1 MKSTKFKDYLEK
13 NSLYLLSF
21 TLPVIIMLLIF
32 IARGIYPFGDESF
45 LHVDMYHQY
54 FPFLT
59 EFYHK
64 LKNGETLFYSWN
76 TGIGS
81 NFLALYVY
89 YLASPFNWLVIFCP
103 ESLLIEFMTYLIVIK
118 IGFSGLAFS
127 YYLSKHFKS
136 KHFSIL
142 FFGIFYAMSGYY
154 AAYNWNV
161 MWLDCIVLAPVIILG
176 LERLVNEGKYK
187 LYCITLALA
196 ILSNYYISIM
206 ICIYL
211 VLYFFVLLVTCKEKM
226 KAMINFSIFSLLAG
240 GMAAVLLIPELAA
253 LHYSEFTSFNFPKTV
268 STYFSILDVLARH
281 CINVNVEIG
290 LNHWPNLYCG
300 VGVLFLLPL
309 YIMNKTIP
317 TNEKIAKTS
326 LLAFMLISFSTN
338 ILNFIWHG
346 FNYPDSL
353 PCRQS
358 FLYIILL
365 LTVCYEALSYLK
377 KYSKAEMTYSICG
390 VMFFILLCEKLTDTD
405 NIDSSTYLL
414 TAILLLFY
422 AIMMHQYRKSN
433 DMHKLIAILTLFI
446 VIAESTVNM
455 TTTSVPTVSRSNYIS
470 NITSYKTLADNVR
483 KQDSDFYRIEKFE
496 RLTQNDAMLSDFPS
510 ASLFS
515 STSNSHVKNF
525 YNKYGMKSSR
535 VFYCFEGA
543 TPITSALLSTKY
555 MFSKKELEPDSLYTL
570 VDSDNDIF
578 LYKNQYTLPLGY
590 VIDSTDLTH
599 AASNK
604 GAVDIFADDE
614 EKEEETSSSSMDDLF
629 DTVDEVM
636 EDVKEEDTDEES
648 SNPIEAQN
656 SFVAKFNIKTPAFIQ
671 LQTEEIDNITT
682 IEVESDAHIYA
693 YAGNS
698 KVTTVIANMG
708 AKSKTF
714 KKLKNSYIMDL
725 GWQTAGTVITLH
737 ATEPEDTPLFL
748 SAYRFEESALKSWID
763 TLSQQPMTLDSYD
776 SNHINGHVTLN
787 KAGQLVLSVPYE
799 PGWTLKVDNK
809 KADME
814 IFEDTMISVALDAG
828 EHTIELSYYPA
839 GLTIGIIISI
849 ISILLF
855 ICIVYF
861 SKHPRQMK
869 STKSK

>member
-1 MKSTKFKDYLEK
+1 MKSINFKDYLKK
-13 NSLYLLSF
+13 NCLFLLSF

-32 IARGIYPFGDESF
+32 MERGIYPFGDESF

-64 LKNGETLFYSWN
+64 IKNGESLFYSWN

-103 ESLLIEFMTYLIVIK
+103 ENLLIEFMTYLIVIK
-118 IGFSGLAFS
+118 IGFSGFAFS
-127 YYLSKHFKS
+127 YYLSRHFKS

-142 FFGIFYAMSGYY
+142 FFAIFYAMSGYY

-176 LERLVNEGKYK
+176 LELLVYEGKYK

-196 ILSNYYISIM
+196 ILANYYISIM

-211 VLYFFVLLVTCKEKM
+211 ILYFLVLLVTCKERM
-226 KAMINFSIFSLLAG
+226 KALINFFIFSLLAG
-240 GMAAVLLIPELAA
+240 GMAAVLLIPEVAA
-253 LHYSEFTSFNFPKTV
+253 LHYSEFASFNFPKTV

-281 CINVNVEIG
+281 CINVPVEIG

-309 YIMNKTIP
+309 YVMNKTIP

-365 LTVCYEALSYLK
+365 LTVCYEALSHLK
-377 KYSKAEMTYSICG
+377 EYSKAEMTYSICG
-390 VMFFILLCEKLTDTD
+390 VMFFILLCEKLTDTE

-422 AIMMHQYRKSN
+422 AIMMYQYRQSN
-433 DMHKLIAILTLFI
+433 NMHNLIALLTLFI

-455 TTTSVPTVSRSNYIS
+455 TITSVPTVSRSNYIS
-470 NITSYKTLADNVR
+470 NITSYKTLADEVK

-515 STSNSHVKNF
+515 STANSHVKNF

-535 VFYCFEGA
+535 VFYSFEGA

-555 MFSKKELEPDSLYTL
+555 MFSKKELETDSLYTL
-570 VDSDNDIF
+570 VNSDSDSF
-578 LYKNQYTLPLGY
+578 LYKNLYTLPLGY

-604 GAVDIFADDE
+604 GAVDIFADEE
-614 EKEEETSSSSMDDLF
+614 EKSEKISPSSKDDLF

-636 EDVKEEDTDEES
+636 EDVKEEETDEKAF
-648 SNPIEAQN
+648 NPIEAQN
-656 SFVAKFNIKTPAFIQ
+656 SFVSKFNIKTPVFTQ
-671 LQTEEIDNITT
+671 LQTEELDNITT

-698 KVTTVIANMG
+698 KVTTVVANMG
-708 AKSKTF
+708 AVSKTF

-737 ATEPEDTPLFL
+737 ATEPTDTPLLL
-748 SAYRFEESALKSWID
+748 SAYRLEESVLRTWID
-763 TLSQQPMTLDSYD
+763 TLSQQPMTIDSYD
-776 SNHINGHVTLN
+776 SNHIKGHVTLN
-787 KAGQLVLSVPYE
+787 RVGQLVLSVPYE
-799 PGWTLKVDNK
+799 PGWSLKVDNK
-809 KADME
+809 KANME

-849 ISILLF
+849 ISIIVF

-861 SKHPRQMK
+861 
-869 STKSK
+869 TKNHSRHLAHD

>member
-1 MKSTKFKDYLEK
+1 MKFSNLKIFLIK

-21 TLPVIIMLLIF
+21 VLPIIMMLSIF
-32 IARGIYPFGDESF
+32 VARQIYPFGDESF

-59 EFYHK
+59 EFYDK
-64 LKNGETLFYSWN
+64 LKSGESLFYSWN

-103 ESLLIEFMTYLIVIK
+103 ENLLIEFMTYLILIK
-118 IGFSGLAFS
+118 IGLSGLTFS

-136 KHFSIL
+136 NHFSIL

-161 MWLDCIVLAPVIILG
+161 MWLDCIVLAPIIILG
-176 LERLVNEGKYK
+176 LEYLVYERKYR
-187 LYCITLALA
+187 LYCITLALS

-211 VLYFFVLLVTCKEKM
+211 VLYFFVLLVTCKEKIR
-226 KAMINFSIFSLLAG
+226 AVIQFFIFSLLAG
-240 GMAAVLLIPELAA
+240 GMASILLIPELAA

-281 CINVNVEIG
+281 CINVTVEIG
-290 LNHWPNLYCG
+290 LKHWPNLYCG
-300 VGVLFLLPL
+300 VAVLFLLPL
-309 YIMNKTIP
+309 YIMNKKIP

-338 ILNFIWHG
+338 MLNFIWHG

-365 LTVCYEALSYLK
+365 LTVCYEALSYLRE
-377 KYSKAEMTYSICG
+377 YSKMEMTCSVCG
-390 VMFFILLCEKLTDTD
+390 VMFFILICEKLTATD

-422 AIMMHQYRKSN
+422 AIMMYQYRQNS
-433 DMHKLIAILTLFI
+433 DLHKWIGFLTLFI
-446 VIAESTVNM
+446 VLVESTVNM
-455 TTTSVPTVSRSNYIS
+455 TTTSVPTVNRSNYIA
-470 NITSYKTLADNVR
+470 NITSYKTLAQDIQ
-483 KQDSDFYRIEKFE
+483 KQDTEFYRIEKLE
-496 RLTQNDAMLSDFPS
+496 RLTQNDAMLSDFSS

-515 STSNSHVKNF
+515 STANSHVKNF
-525 YNKYGMKSSR
+525 YNKFGMKSSR
-535 VFYCFEGA
+535 VFYSFEGA

-555 MFSKKELEPDSLYTL
+555 VFSKKELEPDDLYTL
-570 VDSDNDIF
+570 VNSDNNIF
-578 LYKNQYTLPLGY
+578 LYQLTYTLPIGY
-590 VIDSTDLTH
+590 VIESTDFTH

-604 GAVDIFADDE
+604 GAVDIFE
-614 EKEEETSSSSMDDLF
+614 NMTEKEENKTLSSKDDLF
-629 DTVDEVM
+629 DTVDEAM
-636 EDVKEEDTDEES
+636 EDIKEEDVIEEV

-656 SFVAKFNIKTPAFIQ
+656 SFVSKFNINTPVFTK
-671 LQTEEIDNITT
+671 LQTDEIDTITT
-682 IEVESDAHIYA
+682 IEVETDSHIYA
-693 YAGNS
+693 YSNNS
-698 KVTTVIANMG
+698 KVATVVANMG
-708 AKSKTF
+708 STSKTF
-714 KKLKNSYIMDL
+714 KKLKNPYIMDL
-725 GWQTAGTVITLH
+725 GWQTAGTIITLH
-737 ATEPEDTPLFL
+737 ATEPDDIPLFL
-748 SAYRFEESALKSWID
+748 SAYRLEEDALKSWID
-763 TLSQQPMTLDSYD
+763 TLSQQPMTIDSYD
-776 SNHINGHVTLN
+776 SSHINGHVTLK

-799 PGWTLKVDNK
+799 PGWTLKVDDQK
-809 KADME
+809 VDME
-814 IFEDTMISVALDAG
+814 IFEDTMISVALNAG
-828 EHTIELSYYPA
+828 EHTVALTYYPA
-839 GLTIGIIISI
+839 GLTIGIIISA

-855 ICIVYF
+855 ICIICITRRKKLNVT
-861 SKHPRQMK
+861 PI
-869 STKSK
+869 

>member
-1 MKSTKFKDYLEK
+1 MKFSNLKIFLIK

-21 TLPVIIMLLIF
+21 VLPIIMMLSIF
-32 IARGIYPFGDESF
+32 VARQIYPFGDESF

-59 EFYHK
+59 EFYDK
-64 LKNGETLFYSWN
+64 LKSGESLFYSWN

-103 ESLLIEFMTYLIVIK
+103 ENLLIEFMTYLILIK
-118 IGFSGLAFS
+118 IGLSGLTFS

-136 KHFSIL
+136 NHFSIL

-161 MWLDCIVLAPVIILG
+161 MWLDCIVLAPIIILG
-176 LERLVNEGKYK
+176 LEYLVYERKYR
-187 LYCITLALA
+187 LYCITLALS

-211 VLYFFVLLVTCKEKM
+211 VLYFFVLLVTCKEKIR
-226 KAMINFSIFSLLAG
+226 AVIQFFIFSLLAG
-240 GMAAVLLIPELAA
+240 GMASILLIPELAA

-281 CINVNVEIG
+281 CINVTVEIG
-290 LNHWPNLYCG
+290 LKHWPNLYCG
-300 VGVLFLLPL
+300 VAVLFLLPL
-309 YIMNKTIP
+309 YIMNKKIP

-365 LTVCYEALSYLK
+365 LTVCYEALSYLRE
-377 KYSKAEMTYSICG
+377 YSKMEMTCSVCG
-390 VMFFILLCEKLTDTD
+390 VMFFILLCEKLTATD

-422 AIMMHQYRKSN
+422 AIMMYQYRQNS
-433 DMHKLIAILTLFI
+433 DLHKWIGFLTLFI
-446 VIAESTVNM
+446 VLAESTVNM
-455 TTTSVPTVSRSNYIS
+455 TTTSVPTVNRSNYIA
-470 NITSYKTLADNVR
+470 NITSYKTLAQDIQ
-483 KQDSDFYRIEKFE
+483 KQDTEFYRIEKLE
-496 RLTQNDAMLSDFPS
+496 RLTQNDAMLSDFSS

-515 STSNSHVKNF
+515 STANSHVKNF
-525 YNKYGMKSSR
+525 YNKFGMKSSR
-535 VFYCFEGA
+535 VFYSFEGA

-555 MFSKKELEPDSLYTL
+555 VFSKKELEPDDLYTL
-570 VDSDNDIF
+570 VNSDNNIF
-578 LYKNQYTLPLGY
+578 LYQLTYTLPIGY
-590 VIDSTDLTH
+590 VIESTDFTH

-604 GAVDIFADDE
+604 GAVDIFE
-614 EKEEETSSSSMDDLF
+614 NMTEKEENKTLSSKDDLF
-629 DTVDEVM
+629 DTVDEAM
-636 EDVKEEDTDEES
+636 EDIKEEDVIEEV

-656 SFVAKFNIKTPAFIQ
+656 SFVSKFNINTPVFTK
-671 LQTEEIDNITT
+671 LQTDEIDTITT
-682 IEVESDAHIYA
+682 IEVETDSHIYA
-693 YAGNS
+693 YSNNS
-698 KVTTVIANMG
+698 KVATVVANMG
-708 AKSKTF
+708 STSKTF
-714 KKLKNSYIMDL
+714 KKLKNPYIMDL
-725 GWQTAGTVITLH
+725 GWQTAGTIITLH
-737 ATEPEDTPLFL
+737 ATEPDDIPLFL
-748 SAYRFEESALKSWID
+748 SAYRLEEDALKSWIN
-763 TLSQQPMTLDSYD
+763 TLSQQPMTIDSYD
-776 SNHINGHVTLN
+776 SNHINGHVTLK

-799 PGWTLKVDNK
+799 PGWTLKVDDQK
-809 KADME
+809 VDME
-814 IFEDTMISVALDAG
+814 IFEDTMISVALNAG
-828 EHTIELSYYPA
+828 EHTVALTYYPA
-839 GLTIGIIISI
+839 GLTIGIIISA

-855 ICIVYF
+855 ICIICITRRKKLNVT
-861 SKHPRQMK
+861 PI
-869 STKSK
+869 

>member
-1 MKSTKFKDYLEK
+1 MKFSNLKIFLIK

-21 TLPVIIMLLIF
+21 VLPIIMMLSIF
-32 IARGIYPFGDESF
+32 VARQIYPFGDESF

-59 EFYHK
+59 EFYDK
-64 LKNGETLFYSWN
+64 LKSGESLFYSWN

-103 ESLLIEFMTYLIVIK
+103 ENLLIEFMTYLILIK
-118 IGFSGLAFS
+118 IGLSGLTFS

-136 KHFSIL
+136 NHFSIL
-142 FFGIFYAMSGYY
+142 FFGVFYAMSGYY

-161 MWLDCIVLAPVIILG
+161 MWLDCIVLAPIIILG
-176 LERLVNEGKYK
+176 LEYLVYERKYR
-187 LYCITLALA
+187 LYCITLALS

-211 VLYFFVLLVTCKEKM
+211 VLYFFVLLVTCKEKIR
-226 KAMINFSIFSLLAG
+226 AVIQFFIFSLLAG
-240 GMAAVLLIPELAA
+240 GMASILLIPELAA

-281 CINVNVEIG
+281 CINVTVEIG
-290 LNHWPNLYCG
+290 LKHWPNLYCG
-300 VGVLFLLPL
+300 VAVLFLLPL
-309 YIMNKTIP
+309 YIMNKKIP

-365 LTVCYEALSYLK
+365 LTVCYEALSYLSE
-377 KYSKAEMTYSICG
+377 YSKMEMTCSVCG
-390 VMFFILLCEKLTDTD
+390 VMFFILLCEKLTATD

-422 AIMMHQYRKSN
+422 AIMMYQYRQNS
-433 DMHKLIAILTLFI
+433 DLHKWIGFLTLFI
-446 VIAESTVNM
+446 VLAESTVNM
-455 TTTSVPTVSRSNYIS
+455 TTTSVPTVNRSNYIA
-470 NITSYKTLADNVR
+470 NITSYKTLAQDIQ
-483 KQDSDFYRIEKFE
+483 KQDTEFYRIEKLE
-496 RLTQNDAMLSDFPS
+496 RLTQNDAMLSDFSS

-515 STSNSHVKNF
+515 STANSHVKNF
-525 YNKYGMKSSR
+525 YNKFGMKSSR
-535 VFYCFEGA
+535 VFYSFEGA

-555 MFSKKELEPDSLYTL
+555 VFSKKKLEPDDLYTL
-570 VDSDNDIF
+570 VNSDNNIF
-578 LYKNQYTLPLGY
+578 LYQLTYTLPIGY
-590 VIDSTDLTH
+590 VIESTDFTH

-604 GAVDIFADDE
+604 GAVDIFE
-614 EKEEETSSSSMDDLF
+614 NMTEKEENKTLSSKDDLF
-629 DTVDEVM
+629 DTVDEAM
-636 EDVKEEDTDEES
+636 EDIKEEDVIEEV

-656 SFVAKFNIKTPAFIQ
+656 SFVSKFNINTPVFTK
-671 LQTEEIDNITT
+671 LQTDEIDTITT
-682 IEVESDAHIYA
+682 IEVETDSHIYA
-693 YAGNS
+693 YSNNS
-698 KVTTVIANMG
+698 KVATVVANMG
-708 AKSKTF
+708 STSKTF
-714 KKLKNSYIMDL
+714 KKLKNPYIMDL
-725 GWQTAGTVITLH
+725 GWQTAGTIITLH
-737 ATEPEDTPLFL
+737 ATEPDDIPLFL
-748 SAYRFEESALKSWID
+748 SAYRLEEDALKSWID
-763 TLSQQPMTLDSYD
+763 TLSQQPMTIDSYD
-776 SNHINGHVTLN
+776 SNHINGHVTLK

-799 PGWTLKVDNK
+799 PGWTLKVDDQK
-809 KADME
+809 VDME
-814 IFEDTMISVALDAG
+814 IFEDTMISVALNAG
-828 EHTIELSYYPA
+828 EHTVALTYYPA
-839 GLTIGIIISI
+839 GLTIGIIISA

-855 ICIVYF
+855 ICIICITRRKKLNVT
-861 SKHPRQMK
+861 PI
-869 STKSK
+869 

>member
-1 MKSTKFKDYLEK
+1 MKSAKFKNYLEK
-13 NSLYLLSF
+13 NFLYLLSF

-32 IARGIYPFGDESF
+32 IVRGIYPFGDESF

-103 ESLLIEFMTYLIVIK
+103 ESLLIEFMTYLIVLK
-118 IGFSGLAFS
+118 IGLSGLAFS
-127 YYLSKHFKS
+127 YYLSKHFNS
-136 KHFSIL
+136 SHFSIL

-161 MWLDCIVLAPVIILG
+161 MWLDCIVLAPIIILG
-176 LERLVNEGKYK
+176 LEYLVNEGKYK

-206 ICIYL
+206 ICMYL
-211 VLYFFVLLVTCKEKM
+211 VLYFLVLLVTCKEKIR
-226 KAMINFSIFSLLAG
+226 AMLNFFIFSLLAG
-240 GMAAVLLIPELAA
+240 GMAAILLIPELAA
-253 LHYSEFTSFNFPKTV
+253 LHYSEFASFNFPKTV

-281 CINVNVEIG
+281 CINVTVEIG

-300 VGVLFLLPL
+300 VAVLFLLPL
-309 YIMNKTIP
+309 YVMNKTIP

-365 LTVCYEALSYLK
+365 LTLCYEALSHIK
-377 KYSKAEMTYSICG
+377 EYSKTEMTYSICG
-390 VMFFILLCEKLTDTD
+390 VMFFILLCEKLTDTE
-405 NIDSSTYLL
+405 NIASSTYLL

-422 AIMMHQYRKSN
+422 AIMMYQYRKN
-433 DMHKLIAILTLFI
+433 NHMHKLIAILTLFI
-446 VIAESTVNM
+446 VITESAVNM

-470 NITSYKTLADNVR
+470 NITTYKTLADNIQR
-483 KQDSDFYRIEKFE
+483 QDLDFYRIEKFE

-555 MFSKKELEPDSLYTL
+555 MFSKKELNPDSLYTF
-570 VDSDNDIF
+570 VGSDADMF
-578 LYKNQYTLPLGY
+578 LYENKYTLPLGY
-590 VIDSTDLTH
+590 VIDSKDLTH
-599 AASNK
+599 AATNT
-604 GAVDIFADDE
+604 GAVDIFSDDDE
-614 EKEEETSSSSMDDLF
+614 KEQETSSIDDLF
-629 DTVDEVM
+629 DTVDEVL
-636 EDVKEEDTDEES
+636 EDAKEEDSDEET
-648 SNPIEAQN
+648 SNPIEEQN
-656 SFVAKFNIKTPAFIQ
+656 SLVSKFNISTPVFKK
-671 LQTEEIDNITT
+671 LQTEEIDTITT
-682 IEVESDAHIYA
+682 IEVPADAHIYA
-693 YAGNS
+693 YASNS
-698 KVTTVIANMG
+698 KAATHNANKRD
-708 AKSKTF
+708 KSKTF

-748 SAYRFEESALKSWID
+748 SAYQLDEDVLKSWID
-763 TLSQQPMTLDSYD
+763 TLSEQPMTLDSYD
-776 SNHINGHVTLN
+776 SNHIDGHITLK
-787 KAGQLVLSVPYE
+787 KAGQLVLSIPYE

-809 KADME
+809 KADIE
-814 IFEDTMISVALDAG
+814 IFEDVMISAALDAG
-828 EHTIELSYYPA
+828 DHTIELSYYPA
-839 GLTIGIIISI
+839 GLTIGVIISL

-855 ICIVYF
+855 ICIIYF
-861 SKHPRQMK
+861 SKHPWKMK
-869 STKSK
+869 FRKDN

>member
-1 MKSTKFKDYLEK
+1 MKFSNLKIFLIK

-21 TLPVIIMLLIF
+21 VLPIIMMLSIF
-32 IARGIYPFGDESF
+32 VARQIYPFGDESF

-59 EFYHK
+59 EFYDK
-64 LKNGETLFYSWN
+64 LKSGESLFYSWN

-103 ESLLIEFMTYLIVIK
+103 ENLLIEFMTYLILIK
-118 IGFSGLAFS
+118 IGLSGLTFS

-136 KHFSIL
+136 NHFSIL

-161 MWLDCIVLAPVIILG
+161 MWLDCIVLAPIIILG
-176 LERLVNEGKYK
+176 LEYLVYERKYR
-187 LYCITLALA
+187 LYCITLALS

-211 VLYFFVLLVTCKEKM
+211 VLYFFVLLVTCKEKIR
-226 KAMINFSIFSLLAG
+226 AVIQFFIFSLLAG
-240 GMAAVLLIPELAA
+240 GIASILLIPELAA

-281 CINVNVEIG
+281 CINVTVEIG
-290 LNHWPNLYCG
+290 LKHWPNLYCG
-300 VGVLFLLPL
+300 VAVLFLLPL
-309 YIMNKTIP
+309 YIMNKKIP

-365 LTVCYEALSYLK
+365 LTVCYEALSYLRE
-377 KYSKAEMTYSICG
+377 YSKMEMTCSVCG
-390 VMFFILLCEKLTDTD
+390 VMFFILICEKLTATD

-422 AIMMHQYRKSN
+422 AIMMYQYRQNS
-433 DMHKLIAILTLFI
+433 DLHKWIGFLTLFI
-446 VIAESTVNM
+446 VLVESTVNM
-455 TTTSVPTVSRSNYIS
+455 TTTSVPTVNRSNYIA
-470 NITSYKTLADNVR
+470 NITSYKTLAQDIQ
-483 KQDSDFYRIEKFE
+483 KQDTEFYRIEKLE
-496 RLTQNDAMLSDFPS
+496 RLTQNDAMLSDFSS

-515 STSNSHVKNF
+515 STANSHVKNF
-525 YNKYGMKSSR
+525 YNKFGMKSSR
-535 VFYCFEGA
+535 VFYSFEGA

-555 MFSKKELEPDSLYTL
+555 VFSKKELEPDDLYTL
-570 VDSDNDIF
+570 VNSDNNIF
-578 LYKNQYTLPLGY
+578 LYQLTYTLPIGY
-590 VIDSTDLTH
+590 VIESTDFTH

-604 GAVDIFADDE
+604 GAVDIFE
-614 EKEEETSSSSMDDLF
+614 NMTEKEENKTLSSKDDLF
-629 DTVDEVM
+629 DTVDEAM
-636 EDVKEEDTDEES
+636 EDIKEEDVIEEV

-656 SFVAKFNIKTPAFIQ
+656 SFVSKFNINTPVFTK
-671 LQTEEIDNITT
+671 LQTDEIDTITT
-682 IEVESDAHIYA
+682 IEVETDSHIYA
-693 YAGNS
+693 YSNNS
-698 KVTTVIANMG
+698 KVATVVANMG
-708 AKSKTF
+708 STSKTF
-714 KKLKNSYIMDL
+714 KKLKNPYIMDL
-725 GWQTAGTVITLH
+725 GWQTAGTIITLH
-737 ATEPEDTPLFL
+737 ATEPDDIPLFL
-748 SAYRFEESALKSWID
+748 SAYRLEEDALKSWID
-763 TLSQQPMTLDSYD
+763 TLSQQPMTIDSYD
-776 SNHINGHVTLN
+776 SNHINGHVTLK

-799 PGWTLKVDNK
+799 PGWTLKVDDQK
-809 KADME
+809 VDME
-814 IFEDTMISVALDAG
+814 IFEDTMISVALNAG
-828 EHTIELSYYPA
+828 EHTVALTYYPA
-839 GLTIGIIISI
+839 GLTIGIIISA

-855 ICIVYF
+855 ICIICITRRKKLNVTP
-861 SKHPRQMK
+861 K
-869 STKSK
+869 

>member
-1 MKSTKFKDYLEK
+1 MKFSNLKIFLIK

-21 TLPVIIMLLIF
+21 VLPIIMMLSIF
-32 IARGIYPFGDESF
+32 VARQIYPFGDESF

-59 EFYHK
+59 EFYDK
-64 LKNGETLFYSWN
+64 LKSGESLFYSWN

-103 ESLLIEFMTYLIVIK
+103 ENLLIEFMTYLILIK
-118 IGFSGLAFS
+118 IGLSGLTFS

-136 KHFSIL
+136 NHFSIL

-161 MWLDCIVLAPVIILG
+161 MWLDCIVLAPIIILG
-176 LERLVNEGKYK
+176 LEYLVYERKYR
-187 LYCITLALA
+187 LYCITLALS

-211 VLYFFVLLVTCKEKM
+211 VLYFFVLLVTCKEKIR
-226 KAMINFSIFSLLAG
+226 AVIQFFIFSLLAG
-240 GMAAVLLIPELAA
+240 GIASILLIPELAA

-281 CINVNVEIG
+281 CINVTVEIG
-290 LNHWPNLYCG
+290 LKHWPNLYCG
-300 VGVLFLLPL
+300 VAVLFLLPL
-309 YIMNKTIP
+309 YIMNKKIP

-365 LTVCYEALSYLK
+365 LTVCYEALSYLRE
-377 KYSKAEMTYSICG
+377 YSKMEMTCSVCG
-390 VMFFILLCEKLTDTD
+390 VMFFILLCEKLTATD

-422 AIMMHQYRKSN
+422 AIMMYQYRQNS
-433 DMHKLIAILTLFI
+433 DLHKWIGFLTLFI
-446 VIAESTVNM
+446 VLVESTVNM
-455 TTTSVPTVSRSNYIS
+455 TTTSVPTVNRSNYIA
-470 NITSYKTLADNVR
+470 NITSYKTLAQDIQ
-483 KQDSDFYRIEKFE
+483 KQDTEFYRIEKLE
-496 RLTQNDAMLSDFPS
+496 RLTQNDAMLSDFSS

-515 STSNSHVKNF
+515 STANSHVKNF
-525 YNKYGMKSSR
+525 YNKFGMKSSR
-535 VFYCFEGA
+535 VFYSFEGA

-555 MFSKKELEPDSLYTL
+555 VFSKKELEPDDLYTL
-570 VDSDNDIF
+570 VNSDNNIF
-578 LYKNQYTLPLGY
+578 LYQLTYTLPIGY
-590 VIDSTDLTH
+590 VIESTDFTH

-604 GAVDIFADDE
+604 GAVDIFE
-614 EKEEETSSSSMDDLF
+614 NMTEKEENKTLSSKDDLF
-629 DTVDEVM
+629 DTVDEAM
-636 EDVKEEDTDEES
+636 EDIKEEDVIEEV

-656 SFVAKFNIKTPAFIQ
+656 SFVSKFNINTPVFTK
-671 LQTEEIDNITT
+671 LQTDEIDTITT
-682 IEVESDAHIYA
+682 IEVETDSHIYA
-693 YAGNS
+693 YSNNS
-698 KVTTVIANMG
+698 KVATVVANMG
-708 AKSKTF
+708 STSKTF
-714 KKLKNSYIMDL
+714 KKLKNPYIMDL
-725 GWQTAGTVITLH
+725 GWQTAGTIITLH
-737 ATEPEDTPLFL
+737 ATEPDDIPLFL
-748 SAYRFEESALKSWID
+748 SAYRLEEDALKSWID
-763 TLSQQPMTLDSYD
+763 TLSQQPMTIDSYD
-776 SNHINGHVTLN
+776 SNHINGHVTLK

-799 PGWTLKVDNK
+799 PGWTLKVDDQK
-809 KADME
+809 VDME
-814 IFEDTMISVALDAG
+814 IFEDTMISVALNAG
-828 EHTIELSYYPA
+828 EHTVALTYYPA
-839 GLTIGIIISI
+839 GLTIGIIISA

-855 ICIVYF
+855 ICIICITRRKKLNVTP
-861 SKHPRQMK
+861 K
-869 STKSK
+869 